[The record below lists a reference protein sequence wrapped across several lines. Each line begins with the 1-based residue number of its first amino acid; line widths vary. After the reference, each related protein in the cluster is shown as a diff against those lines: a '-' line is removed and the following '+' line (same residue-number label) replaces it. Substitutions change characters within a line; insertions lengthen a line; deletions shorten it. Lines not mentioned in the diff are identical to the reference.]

1 MDYASRSIHRINPS
15 HHRRSRRIQPPEN
28 PSKCVKYILFF
39 LNVVFWLV
47 GALILCIGAYLMTE
61 LRDIINGF
69 KDLWFQPAILITVV
83 GAVLFIITFFGC
95 IGSLRENI
103 CLLAFYGGCVAVIL
117 LILVAAGVTGYL
129 LRGPLE
135 EAIDDKL
142 RKAIVFYRD
151 EKKQDLHFLI
161 DTTQTEM
168 ECCGSRQYTDWQLN
182 QYFNC
187 SSPALER
194 CGVPFS
200 CCKKELQMNRQCGY
214 IDKLSRVKRSESIN
228 TEGCLDKG
236 IFWIQSNFYIIAAA
250 CGSLLFLILLTTC
263 MAFSFR
269 KQIKEVQ
276 AYNKNVKKRSSYHQ
290 RTH

>member
-1 MDYASRSIHRINPS
+1 MRPS
-15 HHRRSRRIQPPEN
+15 HHRQSRRIQPPEN
-28 PSKCVKYILFF
+28 PSKCIKYILFF
-39 LNVVFWLV
+39 LNVIFWLV

-61 LRDIINGF
+61 LKDIINGF
-69 KDLWFQPAILITVV
+69 KDLWYQPAVLITVF
-83 GAVLFIITFFGC
+83 GAILFIITFFGC

-103 CLLAFYGGCVAVIL
+103 CLLAFYASCVAVIL
-117 LILVAAGVTGYL
+117 LILVAVAVTGYL

-135 EAIDDKL
+135 EAIDGKL

-168 ECCGSRQYTDWQLN
+168 GCCGSRDYADWQLN

-194 CGVPFS
+194 CGVPYS
-200 CCKKELQMNRQCGY
+200 CCKKHLQINRQCGY
-214 IDKLSRVKRSESIN
+214 GIDKLSTAKRTERIN
-228 TEGCLDKG
+228 TQGCLDKG
-236 IFWIQSNFYIIAAA
+236 IFWIKSNVYMLAGAGGA
-250 CGSLLFLILLTTC
+250 LLFLILITTC

-269 KQIKEVQ
+269 NQIKQVQ
-276 AYNKNVKKRSSYHQ
+276 KYNKNAKKRSSFNP
-290 RTH
+290 RTY